1 VLPTFERQIA
11 SGGPVTVTHPD
22 MTRYFMSIPE
32 AASLVIQAACLTE
45 GNDIFLLRMGDVVR
59 IVELAERMIRLRGLR
74 PYEDISISF
83 TGMRPG
89 EKLHET
95 LHTDTE
101 RPAETVH
108 PGIIKLLSE
117 CTISADEL
125 FARLDSL
132 SASGDG
138 GDSGDTALARLRGV
152 IYGSA
157 AVDQLQPSN
166 AAD

>member
-1 VLPTFERQIA
+1 
-11 SGGPVTVTHPD
+11 
-22 MTRYFMSIPE
+22 
-32 AASLVIQAACLTE
+32 
-45 GNDIFLLRMGDVVR
+45 VR